1 MSGKNGQ
8 AGNGVH
14 TIPVASLSPKI
25 NEKRDTQITQGEIE
39 SLGIT
44 EKQREYIT
52 QKLDH
57 VLEVRASSGRGS
69 TYTDEYDWYSEFTK
83 ICINGDIEIIPLPE
97 ARIKYLN
104 PELLDVKPKPKPE
117 PESEPEADDFD
128 KVSGIIDESESS
140 TTEVI
145 EEAKEQLNDEAI
157 LNNALE
163 RHNASGIS
171 LFSSYITPDAEDILD
186 GIPQRMAH
194 KVYRYLAGN
203 IGLRTGRT
211 HKRSRA
217 ELTEY
222 FGICKRTW
230 QRVEAVLRKHGLI
243 EYHPD
248 DTRRSHKQ
256 KVMFFLPHVADW
268 YNNVQKPIK
277 NHRRKTK

>member
-83 ICINGDIEIIPLPE
+83 ICINADIMEIPRPE
-97 ARIKYLN
+97 ARKHFLN
-104 PELLDVKPKPKPE
+104 PELLDVKPKPE
-117 PESEPEADDFD
+117 PESNSQTNDLPFD
-128 KVSGIIDESESS
+128 EDLPFGNDP
-140 TTEVI
+140 I
-145 EEAKEQLNDEAI
+145 EEVKEQLSDEAI
-157 LNNALE
+157 LNSALE

-171 LFSSYITPDAEDILD
+171 LYSSYITPDADEVLD

-203 IGLRTGRT
+203 IELQTGRT